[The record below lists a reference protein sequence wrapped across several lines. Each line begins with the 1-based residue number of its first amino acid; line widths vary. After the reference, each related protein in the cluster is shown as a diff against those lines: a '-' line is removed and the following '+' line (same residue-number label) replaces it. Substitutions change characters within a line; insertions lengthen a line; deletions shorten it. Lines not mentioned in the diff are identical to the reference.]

1 MVGKFIPFC
10 SPRETDKWL
19 AVLRIGLGLLVT
31 VYALFLRSDW
41 HYLFASTG
49 KGLVSRELGEA
60 ITSFDSPLIPKLGWL
75 VALGGYAHIGEEAV
89 LSIAWAC
96 LLCMGLLL
104 LLGLFSRP
112 AAIIAWFLHLCAAES
127 GGLFAYGADNFMTTG
142 LFYLML
148 SPLPDRYSLDHRLL
162 KTELRDP
169 QLLGFW
175 RRVLQVHMC
184 FVYFFGGLAKC
195 LGSGWW
201 NGSNLWRSLTR
212 PPFNLISPDILVRFK
227 YALPILGISICLIEL
242 GYPFFIWIKK
252 TRLVLVGLYFG
263 NARRDRTGN
272 GNVSVRARDDRFESC
287 RLRYRNEQPGTV
299 SPGSDGGSTGNTR
312 VFQGDRPS
320 ALRRL
325 AVKFNRRES
334 ARRESSC
341 HRNAVLVCAK
351 FRTWKFV
358 RARSA
363 RLAGAREH
371 RERLRAMLPAPNA

>member
-1 MVGKFIPFC
+1 MKEHDATNL
-10 SPRETDKWL
+10 PRRWSENLMGFLFPSETDKWL
-19 AVLRIGLGLLVT
+19 GILRIGLGLQVA

-49 KGLVSRELGEA
+49 KGLVSRKLGEA

-75 VALGGYAHIGEEAV
+75 ITLGGYAHIGEDSV

-112 AAIIAWFLHLCAAES
+112 AAITAWFLHLCAAES

-148 SPLPDRYSLDHRLL
+148 SPLPDRYSLDHWLL
-162 KTELRDP
+162 KVELRDP

-184 FVYFFGGLAKC
+184 FVYLIGGLAKC
-195 LGSGWW
+195 LGNGWW
-201 NGSNLWRSLTR
+201 DGSNLWRSLTR

-252 TRLVLVGLYFG
+252 TRLFWLVCILAIHGVIGLAMGMYLFALVMIVLNVAAFGVGSAGPF
-263 NARRDRTGN
+263 
-272 GNVSVRARDDRFESC
+272 
-287 RLRYRNEQPGTV
+287 LRYRSENDEIRMSNVEGMI
-299 SPGSDGGSTGNTR
+299 
-312 VFQGDRPS
+312 
-320 ALRRL
+320 
-325 AVKFNRRES
+325 K
-334 ARRESSC
+334 
-341 HRNAVLVCAK
+341 
-351 FRTWKFV
+351 
-358 RARSA
+358 
-363 RLAGAREH
+363 
-371 RERLRAMLPAPNA
+371 

>member
-1 MVGKFIPFC
+1 MAPLRLWWTRFLDFLF
-10 SPRETDKWL
+10 PRETDKWL
-19 AVLRIGLGLLVT
+19 GALRIGLGLLVT

-49 KGLVSRELGEA
+49 RGLVSRQLGEA

-75 VALGGYAHIGEEAV
+75 VALGGYAHIGEDAV

-148 SPLPDRYSLDHRLL
+148 SPLPDRYSLDHRVAEKEL
-162 KTELRDP
+162 KDP

-184 FVYFFGGLAKC
+184 FVYFVGGLAKC

-252 TRLVLVGLYFG
+252 TRLFWLVCILAMHAAIGLAMGLYLFALVMIVLNLAAFG
-263 NARRDRTGN
+263 IGMRKERPVSAGSMTDGKAQSNIT
-272 GNVSVRARDDRFESC
+272 NVS
-287 RLRYRNEQPGTV
+287 
-299 SPGSDGGSTGNTR
+299 GN
-312 VFQGDRPS
+312 QPS
-320 ALRRL
+320 A
-325 AVKFNRRES
+325 
-334 ARRESSC
+334 
-341 HRNAVLVCAK
+341 
-351 FRTWKFV
+351 
-358 RARSA
+358 RSP
-363 RLAGAREH
+363 LGG
-371 RERLRAMLPAPNA
+371 